1 MGILKYFIYDNVTDK
16 ITNSIKI
23 EEFEYNSE
31 TLIWDFYKV
40 LAEKYVDNDDKN
52 YLTMLDI
59 NEVFKNL
66 FFRVIGLDKDLEIS
80 GETGI
85 LTMEELFLGE
95 INKLICIQ
103 TIYPMGGIVARYR
116 NYKIVINSNEDIHRN
131 LPHVHVWS
139 PLGDDI
145 FVDLKTFKYKGDFN
159 SNQAKKKIIKYLK
172 NKQKMLLSLYNSIVN
187 HKIIEKVTIDII
199 D

>member
-1 MGILKYFIYDNVTDK
+1 MSVLKYFIYDNVTDK
-16 ITNSIKI
+16 IINSIKI

-31 TLIWDFYKV
+31 TLIWDFYRV
-40 LAEKYVDNDDKN
+40 LAEKYIDNNHKN
-52 YLTMLDI
+52 YFKMFDI
-59 NEVFKNL
+59 NEVIENL

-80 GETGI
+80 SETGT
-85 LTMEELFLGE
+85 LTVEELFLGE
-95 INKLICIQ
+95 INKLICLQ
-103 TIYPMGGIVARYR
+103 TIYPIGGIVAKYR
-116 NYKIVINSNEDIHRN
+116 NYKIIINSNEDIHRN

-172 NKQKMLLSLYNSIVN
+172 NNQKMLHNLYNCIVN
-187 HKIIEKVTIDII
+187 HQILKKVTIDII